1 MPSHRFARAGLSHA
15 PQKEHATQQALA
27 TSRGYGRWLV
37 ALGLMLS
44 CDTSPAPGDSLPQ
57 PMLGPD
63 EIPLQIDMR
72 CPGDANCPDTG
83 DDQLYVGYAGRDV
96 TPEIEP
102 FVDDNK
108 NGVWDRGEA
117 FTDRNN
123 NGVFDAYWI
132 AGYSSGRLATGV
144 ADPIW
149 ARALALR
156 QNQTTVVLVSVD
168 TCGLFRDE
176 SLAIEKRLDARLG
189 IDLFLLHATHN
200 HEAPDLTGGWG
211 PDPFTYGV
219 HEGYRALVHDRI
231 LEAVT
236 EAVQG
241 IKPARVSLSSVR
253 VQDPDGSMLRYVNDS
268 RQPTVIDN
276 RLHTLQFIEIG
287 DAIPPRSIAT
297 LVNWANH
304 PEAAGSKNPLLTS
317 DFVHTVRETIEKN
330 GGGPAV
336 YISGALGG
344 LLGPGRAEPLD
355 EKGVPIKEGGLPK
368 ARALGQ
374 EVSRFALQA
383 LADPKATSVAGKAA
397 RLSFRTA
404 RFTAHVDNIK
414 YHFASML
421 KIFRR
426 SFCCFDESRPLS
438 DDNVPQVETRV
449 AYLQLGPAAI
459 VTNPGELAP
468 ELFLGGYD
476 GSARGTYPLLN
487 PSEPNGPDLSR
498 APAPPYLIDHMDGL
512 REHRMVFGLTMDF
525 LGYILPRYNFVL
537 HETKP
542 YFDDAPG
549 DHYEETNSL
558 GPRAEAE
565 IVGTLRQLVLAK

>member
-1 MPSHRFARAGLSHA
+1 MPSRPCAWVRSSLA
-15 PQKEHATQQALA
+15 PRSRRGWLWCVAALLA
-27 TSRGYGRWLV
+27 W
-37 ALGLMLS
+37 S
-44 CDTSPAPGDSLPQ
+44 CDTAPPPSDPPGPKTQ
-57 PMLGPD
+57 LGPD
-63 EIPLQIDMR
+63 EIPLQIDQR
-72 CPGDANCPDTG
+72 CPGDPGCPDTG

-108 NGVWDRGEA
+108 NGAWDEGEA
-117 FTDRNN
+117 FTDKNG

-176 SLAIEKRLDARLG
+176 SLAIEQRLDPRLG

-211 PDPFTYGV
+211 RDTFTYGV
-219 HEGYRALVHDRI
+219 HEGYRARVHDRI
-231 LEAVT
+231 VQAVT

-241 IKPARVSLSSVR
+241 VKPARVSISQVR

-276 RLHTLQFIEIG
+276 RLHTLQFIEAG
-287 DAIPPRSIAT
+287 DAIPPRAIAT

-304 PEAAGSKNPLLTS
+304 PEAAGSKNQLLTS
-317 DFVHTVRETIEKN
+317 DFVHTVREQIEKQ
-330 GGGPAV
+330 GGGPVV
-336 YISGALGG
+336 YVSGALGG

-355 EKGVPIKEGGLPK
+355 EKGVPIKENGLPK
-368 ARALGQ
+368 ARALGH

-383 LADPKATSVAGKAA
+383 LADPQATSVAGKDA

-414 YHFASML
+414 YHWASML

-426 SFCCFDESRPLS
+426 SFCCYDESQPLS
-438 DDNVPQVETRV
+438 DENVPQVETRV
-449 AYLQLGPAAI
+449 AYLQLGPASI

-468 ELFLGGYD
+468 ELFMGGYD

-498 APAPPYLIDHMDGL
+498 APSPPYLIDHMDGP

-542 YFDDAPG
+542 YFEDAPG

>member
-1 MPSHRFARAGLSHA
+1 VSPVCRGALLCAVSLALSC
-15 PQKEHATQQALA
+15 A
-27 TSRGYGRWLV
+27 TSE
-37 ALGLMLS
+37 
-44 CDTSPAPGDSLPQ
+44 APVDPGPKVQ
-57 PMLGPD
+57 LGPD
-63 EIPLQIDMR
+63 EIPLLIDQR
-72 CPGDANCPDTG
+72 CPGDPACPDTG
-83 DDQLYVGYAGRDV
+83 DDQLYVGFARRDV
-96 TPEIEP
+96 TPDIEP

-108 NGVWDRGEA
+108 NGIWDEGEA
-117 FTDRNN
+117 FTDKNK

-132 AGYSSGRLATGV
+132 AGYGSGRLATGV

-156 QNQTTVVLVSVD
+156 QNQTTVVLVAVD
-168 TCGLFRDE
+168 TNGLFRDE
-176 SLAIEKRLDARLG
+176 SLAIEPRLDPRLG

-211 PDPFTYGV
+211 RDTFTYGV
-219 HEGYRALVHDRI
+219 NEGYRALVHERI
-231 LEAVT
+231 VQAVT
-236 EAVQG
+236 EAVQSV
-241 IKPARVSLSSVR
+241 KPARVSLSSVR

-268 RQPTVIDN
+268 RQPTVIEN
-276 RLHTLQFIEIG
+276 RLHTLQFIEAG
-287 DAIPPRSIAT
+287 DAVPPRAIAT

-304 PEAAGSKNPLLTS
+304 PEAAGSRNQLLTS
-317 DFVHTVRETIEKN
+317 DFVHTVRQEIEQS
-330 GGGPAV
+330 GGGPAIYV
-336 YISGALGG
+336 SGALGG

-355 EKGVPIKEGGLPK
+355 EMGVPIKENGLPK
-368 ARALGQ
+368 ARALGR

-383 LADPKATSVAGKAA
+383 LADPQAKSVAGKAA

-421 KIFRR
+421 GIFRR
-426 SFCCFDESRPLS
+426 SFCCYDESQPFS

-449 AYLQLGPAAI
+449 AYIQLGPASI

-487 PSEPNGPDLSR
+487 PSEPNSPDLSR
-498 APAPPYLIDHMDGL
+498 APAPPYLIDHMDGA

-542 YFDDAPG
+542 YFEDAPG